1 MPKTLNLKVPIVTEI
16 PRVYEDFFFSTK
28 LRPYFLDQRRARAGN
43 ERERQIVQDRLGLS
57 LRGGNRGAFAGYHER
72 GPQLLS
78 KENRR
83 KIEPKETSSCLIARL
98 FFVFIRQLKILVTT
112 LKFVIHEFLSMETAV
127 LNYAKKVIC
136 EKNK

>member
-1 MPKTLNLKVPIVTEI
+1 MPKTLSLKVSIVTEI

-28 LRPYFLDQRRARAGN
+28 LRPYFLDQLQAGAGK
-43 ERERQIVQDRLGLS
+43 ERERQIVQERLGLS
-57 LRGGNRGAFAGYHER
+57 LRGGNRGAFAGYYER

-78 KENRR
+78 KGHRR
-83 KIEPKETSSCLIARL
+83 KIEPKEASSCLIARL

-127 LNYAKKVIC
+127 LRKKSDM
-136 EKNK
+136 